1 LISDNN
7 PKTNFMP
14 SLGKD
19 LIKIRE
25 HLDLTIHDIQNATK
39 IPLSTLKSIEDD
51 SIFEESKEIQTYI
64 RSFVRTYGRKLRLDD
79 QLVLEALDALEVGG
93 YNHQLLKAYPDLAP
107 PSAKT
112 ADKKIPEEKPAD
124 DSADESTEEN
134 ENVDQTGTT
143 LKKDKA
149 ESVSRSKKSSRTEP
163 PNVRNINWADIG
175 KRFSTSR
182 NNAPVRLIGIGLIVL
197 VVLLMTYY
205 IFTNDFFATEEP
217 QITNTT
223 PVPEETI
230 QDDESGIPLEITE
243 SPTQE
248 SEIDVPAE
256 LEETLYLTI
265 YAATDRLDPIRVWS
279 DLKPRVDP
287 YWLEQGTAFN
297 FEFSDTIRV
306 RGQYGRMLLFLNG
319 HRIDNFRQEY
329 FNEEQNSVELTRDI
343 FEDEQRWASPVPLE
357 LPPNVA
363 EPDSVVDRPSF

>member
-1 LISDNN
+1 
-7 PKTNFMP
+7 MP

-64 RSFVRTYGRKLRLDD
+64 RSFVRTYGRKLGLDD

-93 YNHQLLKAYPDLAP
+93 YNHQLLKAYPELAP
-107 PSAKT
+107 PSAKPV
-112 ADKKIPEEKPAD
+112 DKQIPEEKPSD
-124 DSADESTEEN
+124 DSADESTEKN
-134 ENVDQTGTT
+134 EVIDQTGASFQ
-143 LKKDKA
+143 KDEA
-149 ESVSRSKKSSRTEP
+149 ESAKRPKKSGRLEP
-163 PNVRNINWADIG
+163 PNVRNINWADMG

-197 VVLLMTYY
+197 VVLLTTYY

-217 QITNTT
+217 QITSTP

-230 QDDESGIPLEITE
+230 QEDESGIPLEITE
-243 SPTQE
+243 SPNQE
-248 SEIDVPAE
+248 PEIDVPTE
-256 LEETLYLTI
+256 LQDTLYLTI
-265 YAATDRLDPIRVWS
+265 YAATDRLEPIRVWS

-306 RGQYGRMLLFLNG
+306 RGQYGRMLLFMNG
-319 HRIDNFRQEY
+319 HRIDNFRQEF

-357 LPPNVA
+357 MPPNVA
-363 EPDSVVDRPSF
+363 EPDSVVLRPSF

>member
-1 LISDNN
+1 
-7 PKTNFMP
+7 MP

-25 HLDLTIHDIQNATK
+25 HLELTIHDIQNATK
-39 IPLSTLKSIEDD
+39 IPLSTLQSIEDD

-93 YNHQLLKAYPDLAP
+93 YNHQLLKAYPELAP

-112 ADKKIPEEKPAD
+112 VDKKIPEDKPAE
-124 DSADESTEEN
+124 DSAKESPEEKKI
-134 ENVDQTGTT
+134 VDH
-143 LKKDKA
+143 A
-149 ESVSRSKKSSRTEP
+149 EGSKPSKKSSRSEP

-182 NNAPVRLIGIGLIVL
+182 NNAPVRLIGIGLIIL

-205 IFTNDFFATEEP
+205 IFTSDFFTTEDP
-217 QITNTT
+217 QITNNPT
-223 PVPEETI
+223 VPEETI
-230 QDDESGIPLEITE
+230 QEDETGIPLEITE
-243 SPTQE
+243 SPNQE
-248 SEIDVPAE
+248 AEIDIPAE
-256 LEETLYLTI
+256 LDETLYLTI

-329 FNEEQNSVELTRDI
+329 FNEEQNSVELTRNI

>member
-19 LIKIRE
+19 LIKIRK

-39 IPLSTLKSIEDD
+39 IPLSTLQSIEDD

-93 YNHQLLKAYPDLAP
+93 YNHQLLKAYPELAP

-112 ADKKIPEEKPAD
+112 VDKKIPEEKPAE
-124 DSADESTEEN
+124 DSADESPDEKK
-134 ENVDQTGTT
+134 VADQ
-143 LKKDKA
+143 A
-149 ESVSRSKKSSRTEP
+149 EGAKRPKKSSRTEP

-175 KRFSTSR
+175 KKFSTSR

-217 QITNTT
+217 QITSNPT
-223 PVPEETI
+223 VPEETI
-230 QDDESGIPLEITE
+230 QEDESGIPLEITE

-248 SEIDVPAE
+248 PEIDVPTE

-329 FNEEQNSVELTRDI
+329 FNAEQNSVELTRDI